1 MVRLARVLVCGA
13 KKVGKTAILSQ
24 IANGINLVGQPY
36 CPTIEDTYFL
46 EVCTEKSTDM
56 LILLDTAGLDDLE
69 PLPKKNKFQA
79 ADAVILVCSVDQ
91 PYSTA
96 FLDVV
101 NEQFPFLV
109 FLNKIDLNIDGQF
122 SNDISTVANWCKKE
136 KVRFFQVDA
145 SNVNVLVEPFKFL
158 AGKLFSTTNS
168 RYQRR
173 LKKRSLAQLFCL
185 IFDWKS
191 TRKQADLNSDQPDSA
206 SKCPIVSTLPFSYS
220 GLRWRVVLSENS
232 DAYFDPLLTL
242 HEPGANVRCVLDFG
256 FTLINQD
263 SFTQNESYQL
273 SRCRFDKNFYS
284 QGKRCFIAY
293 NDLRRRKFLNS
304 ARQCLIEL
312 KLNNAETIFEDYL
325 KLITHDFG
333 QVSTRNKLDYQCYNT
348 LPFCVFCPNMDDTNL
363 FSKHMIQLNRCSSS
377 NLLCKLRY
385 CISIGEVDERTFKFA
400 FQDEIFG
407 FNGTGE
413 GIYFTENY
421 QKYVK
426 KNELKITIKLYHF
439 SYVCQLKL
447 GVPSLNNPLHSI
459 CYDQDKR
466 PWHVVTRYSQNC
478 NTMKV
483 SVIFV
488 GSLQIP
494 KNYCRLVTWSF
505 CIVPAR
511 QEMQNQDINFSEN
524 PISVCYFPQNDPG
537 ISFFTSLSKQTLR
550 SKNNPWIDSSDGK
563 ITSYLEW
570 HSSYLIAV
578 PAFQSME
585 SAMQKQ
591 VEQMRREVKALQDE
605 NLNLEKELHR
615 YHMMIAH
622 LCNRKPNDIV
632 KSRSVSSTSR
642 GEQQPVL
649 TKCMKKEKDKQHS
662 EFESKMPPT
671 RESRRFSCVD
681 FRDSKASTFIRRS
694 SMQNAKL
701 PKTYRTRL
709 ESVDD
714 VHSIASS
721 SYLLRRRSPDF
732 RNKHRDSFTT
742 MNTIPHDNVS
752 TVSTSKPNTVERQ
765 SNYNKMRQAR
775 PKLGYHNSS
784 DYSIYPNSTPT
795 SQFAHRQRAKSFS
808 HAFPYLPQ

>member
-36 CPTIEDTYFL
+36 CPTTEDTYFL
-46 EVCTEKSTDM
+46 EVCTEKSTDT

-122 SNDISTVANWCKKE
+122 NNDISTVANWCKKE
-136 KVRFFQVDA
+136 K
-145 SNVNVLVEPFKFL
+145 
-158 AGKLFSTTNS
+158 
-168 RYQRR
+168 
-173 LKKRSLAQLFCL
+173 
-185 IFDWKS
+185 
-191 TRKQADLNSDQPDSA
+191 DQPDSV
-206 SKCPIVSTLPFSYS
+206 SKCPVVSTLPFSYS

-242 HEPGANVRCVLDFG
+242 HEPGANVRCVVDFG

-273 SRCRFDKNFYS
+273 SRCRFDQNFHS

-293 NDLRRRKFLNS
+293 SDLRRRKFLNS

-312 KLNNAETIFEDYL
+312 KLNNAETIFEDHL
-325 KLITHDFG
+325 KMITHDNG

-363 FSKHMIQLNRCSSS
+363 FSKHMLQLNRCSSS
-377 NLLCKLRY
+377 NVLCKLRY
-385 CISIGEVDERTFKFA
+385 CISIGESDERAFKFV

-466 PWHVVTRYSQNC
+466 PWHVVTRCSQNC
-478 NTMKV
+478 NIMKV
-483 SVIFV
+483 TVIFV

-505 CIVPAR
+505 CIVPAK

-524 PISVCYFPQNDPG
+524 PISVCYFPQHDPG
-537 ISFFTSLSKQTLR
+537 ISFFTSLSIQTLR

-570 HSSYLIAV
+570 HSSYLIAL

-615 YHMMIAH
+615 YQMMIAH
-622 LCNRKPNDIV
+622 LCNRKQTDIL
-632 KSRSVSSTSR
+632 KSRSVSSNSR
-642 GEQQPVL
+642 GEQQPML
-649 TKCMKKEKDKQHS
+649 IKCMKEKDKQHS
-662 EFESKMPPT
+662 EFESKIPPT

-681 FRDSKASTFIRRS
+681 FRDTKASTFIRRS
-694 SMQNAKL
+694 SMQTAKL

-721 SYLLRRRSPDF
+721 SYLLRLRSPDF
-732 RNKHRDSFTT
+732 RNKHRNSFTT
-742 MNTIPHDNVS
+742 IPPDNVS
-752 TVSTSKPNTVERQ
+752 IVAGTSLTNTVERQ
-765 SNYNKMRQAR
+765 SYYNKIREVR

-795 SQFAHRQRAKSFS
+795 SQFANRQRAKSFS
-808 HAFPYLPQ
+808 HAFPNLPK

>member
-1 MVRLARVLVCGA
+1 MVRLARVLMCGA

-24 IANGINLVGQPY
+24 IANGINLVGQVRFGIALFGVFSFDIFQPY

-96 FLDVV
+96 FLDV
-101 NEQFPFLV
+101 FPFLV

-158 AGKLFSTTNS
+158 AGKLFSTKDS
-168 RYQRR
+168 KFS
-173 LKKRSLAQLFCL
+173 LPKKA
-185 IFDWKS
+185 KE
-191 TRKQADLNSDQPDSA
+191 KPDSV
-206 SKCPIVSTLPFSYS
+206 SKCPVVSTLPFSYS

-273 SRCRFDKNFYS
+273 SRCRFDQNFYS

-293 NDLRRRKFLNS
+293 TDLRRRKFLNS

-312 KLNNAETIFEDYL
+312 KLNNAETIFEDHL
-325 KLITHDFG
+325 KMITHDNG

-363 FSKHMIQLNRCSSS
+363 FSKHMLQLNRCSSS

-385 CISIGEVDERTFKFA
+385 CISIGEGDERAFKFV

-478 NTMKV
+478 NIMKV
-483 SVIFV
+483 TVIFV

-505 CIVPAR
+505 CIVPAK
-511 QEMQNQDINFSEN
+511 QEMQNQDINFSES
-524 PISVCYFPQNDPG
+524 PISVCYFPQHDPG

-622 LCNRKPNDIV
+622 LCNRKQNDIL
-632 KSRSVSSTSR
+632 KSSRSISSNSR
-642 GEQQPVL
+642 GEQQPML
-649 TKCMKKEKDKQHS
+649 TKCMKEKDKQHS
-662 EFESKMPPT
+662 EFESKIPPT

-681 FRDSKASTFIRRS
+681 FRDTKASTFIRRS
-694 SMQNAKL
+694 SMQTTKL

-714 VHSIASS
+714 VHPIASS
-721 SYLLRRRSPDF
+721 SYLLRRSPDF

-752 TVSTSKPNTVERQ
+752 IVVSTSKQNSVERQ
-765 SNYNKMRQAR
+765 SYYNKMRQAR

-795 SQFAHRQRAKSFS
+795 SQSAANRQRAKSFS
-808 HAFPYLPQ
+808 HAFPNLTQ

>member
-1 MVRLARVLVCGA
+1 MVRLARVLMCGA

-24 IANGINLVGQPY
+24 IANGINLVGQVRFGIALFGVFSFDIFQPY

-96 FLDVV
+96 FLDV
-101 NEQFPFLV
+101 FPFLV

-158 AGKLFSTTNS
+158 AGKLFSTS
-168 RYQRR
+168 KIPYKDSKFS
-173 LKKRSLAQLFCL
+173 LPKKA
-185 IFDWKS
+185 KE
-191 TRKQADLNSDQPDSA
+191 KPDSV
-206 SKCPIVSTLPFSYS
+206 SKCPVVSTLPFSYS

-273 SRCRFDKNFYS
+273 SRCRFDQNFYS

-293 NDLRRRKFLNS
+293 TDLRRRKFLNS

-312 KLNNAETIFEDYL
+312 KLNNAETIFEDHL
-325 KLITHDFG
+325 KMITHDNG

-363 FSKHMIQLNRCSSS
+363 FSKHMLQLNRCSSS

-385 CISIGEVDERTFKFA
+385 CISIGEGDERAFKFV

-478 NTMKV
+478 NIMKV
-483 SVIFV
+483 TVIFV

-505 CIVPAR
+505 CIVPAK
-511 QEMQNQDINFSEN
+511 QEMQNQDINFSES
-524 PISVCYFPQNDPG
+524 PISVCYFPQHDPG

-622 LCNRKPNDIV
+622 LCNRKQNDIL
-632 KSRSVSSTSR
+632 KSSRSISSNSR
-642 GEQQPVL
+642 GEQQPML
-649 TKCMKKEKDKQHS
+649 TKCMKEKDKQHS
-662 EFESKMPPT
+662 EFESKIPPT

-681 FRDSKASTFIRRS
+681 FRDTKASTFIRRS
-694 SMQNAKL
+694 SMQTTKL

-714 VHSIASS
+714 VHPIASS
-721 SYLLRRRSPDF
+721 SYLLRRSPDF

-752 TVSTSKPNTVERQ
+752 IVVSTSKQNSVERQ
-765 SNYNKMRQAR
+765 SYYNKMRQAR

-795 SQFAHRQRAKSFS
+795 SQSAANRQRAKSFS
-808 HAFPYLPQ
+808 HAFPNLTQ

>member
-1 MVRLARVLVCGA
+1 MVRLARVLMCGA

-96 FLDVV
+96 FLDV
-101 NEQFPFLV
+101 FPFLV

-158 AGKLFSTTNS
+158 AGKLFSTSKIPYN
-168 RYQRR
+168 
-173 LKKRSLAQLFCL
+173 
-185 IFDWKS
+185 
-191 TRKQADLNSDQPDSA
+191 QPDSV
-206 SKCPIVSTLPFSYS
+206 SKCPVVSTLPFSYS

-273 SRCRFDKNFYS
+273 SRCRFDQNFYS

-293 NDLRRRKFLNS
+293 TDLRRRKFLNS

-312 KLNNAETIFEDYL
+312 KLNNAETIFEDHL
-325 KLITHDFG
+325 KMITHDNG

-363 FSKHMIQLNRCSSS
+363 FSKHMLQLNRCSSS

-385 CISIGEVDERTFKFA
+385 CISIGESDERAFKFV

-478 NTMKV
+478 NIMKV
-483 SVIFV
+483 TVIFV

-505 CIVPAR
+505 CIVPAK
-511 QEMQNQDINFSEN
+511 QEMQNQDINFSES
-524 PISVCYFPQNDPG
+524 PISVCYFPQHDPG

-591 VEQMRREVKALQDE
+591 VEQMRYFLDNTGHFSNCHPSEFAHSQWTREVKALQDE

-622 LCNRKPNDIV
+622 LCNRKQNDIL
-632 KSRSVSSTSR
+632 KSRSISSNSR
-642 GEQQPVL
+642 GEQQPML
-649 TKCMKKEKDKQHS
+649 TKCMKEKDKQHS
-662 EFESKMPPT
+662 EFESKIPPT

-681 FRDSKASTFIRRS
+681 FRDTKASTFIRRS
-694 SMQNAKL
+694 SMQTAKL
-701 PKTYRTRL
+701 PKTYCTRL

-714 VHSIASS
+714 VHPIASS
-721 SYLLRRRSPDF
+721 SYLLRRSPDF

-752 TVSTSKPNTVERQ
+752 IVVSTSKPNTVERQ
-765 SNYNKMRQAR
+765 SYYNKMRQAR

-795 SQFAHRQRAKSFS
+795 SQSAANRQRAKSFS
-808 HAFPYLPQ
+808 HAFPNLPQ

>member
-1 MVRLARVLVCGA
+1 MVRLARVLMCGA

-96 FLDVV
+96 FLDV
-101 NEQFPFLV
+101 FPFLV

-158 AGKLFSTTNS
+158 AGKLFSTN
-168 RYQRR
+168 
-173 LKKRSLAQLFCL
+173 
-185 IFDWKS
+185 
-191 TRKQADLNSDQPDSA
+191 QPDSV
-206 SKCPIVSTLPFSYS
+206 SKCPVVSTLPFSYS

-273 SRCRFDKNFYS
+273 SRCRFDQNFYS

-293 NDLRRRKFLNS
+293 TDLRRRKFLNS

-312 KLNNAETIFEDYL
+312 KLNNAETIFEDHL
-325 KLITHDFG
+325 KMITHDNG

-363 FSKHMIQLNRCSSS
+363 FSKHMLQLNRCSSS

-385 CISIGEVDERTFKFA
+385 CISIGESDERAFKFV

-478 NTMKV
+478 NIMKV
-483 SVIFV
+483 TVIFV

-505 CIVPAR
+505 CIVPAK
-511 QEMQNQDINFSEN
+511 QEMQNQDINFSES
-524 PISVCYFPQNDPG
+524 PISVCYFPQHDPG

-591 VEQMRREVKALQDE
+591 VEQMRYFLDNTGHFSNCHPSEFAHSQWTREVKALQDE

-622 LCNRKPNDIV
+622 LCNRKQNDIL
-632 KSRSVSSTSR
+632 KSRSISSNSR
-642 GEQQPVL
+642 GEQQPML
-649 TKCMKKEKDKQHS
+649 TKCMKEKDKQHS
-662 EFESKMPPT
+662 EFESKIPPT

-681 FRDSKASTFIRRS
+681 FRDTKASTFIRRS
-694 SMQNAKL
+694 SMQTAKL
-701 PKTYRTRL
+701 PKTYCTRL

-714 VHSIASS
+714 VHPIASS
-721 SYLLRRRSPDF
+721 SYLLRRSPDF

-752 TVSTSKPNTVERQ
+752 IVVSTSKPNTVERQ
-765 SNYNKMRQAR
+765 SYYNKMRQAR

-795 SQFAHRQRAKSFS
+795 SQSAANRQRAKSFS
-808 HAFPYLPQ
+808 HAFPNLPQ

>member
-24 IANGINLVGQPY
+24 IANGINLAGKPY

-158 AGKLFSTTNS
+158 AGKLFSTSKIPYN
-168 RYQRR
+168 
-173 LKKRSLAQLFCL
+173 
-185 IFDWKS
+185 
-191 TRKQADLNSDQPDSA
+191 QPDSA

-293 NDLRRRKFLNS
+293 SDLRRRKFLNS

-325 KLITHDFG
+325 KLITHDIG

-348 LPFCVFCPNMDDTNL
+348 LPFHYGDFDWFCVFCPNMDDTNL

-622 LCNRKPNDIV
+622 LCNRKPNDIA

-662 EFESKMPPT
+662 EFESKMPPA

>member
-36 CPTIEDTYFL
+36 CPTTEDTYFL

-136 KVRFFQVDA
+136 K
-145 SNVNVLVEPFKFL
+145 
-158 AGKLFSTTNS
+158 
-168 RYQRR
+168 
-173 LKKRSLAQLFCL
+173 
-185 IFDWKS
+185 
-191 TRKQADLNSDQPDSA
+191 DQPDSA

-220 GLRWRVVLSENS
+220 GLRWRVVLPENS

-293 NDLRRRKFLNS
+293 SDLRRRKFLNS

-325 KLITHDFG
+325 KLITHDTG

-348 LPFCVFCPNMDDTNL
+348 LPFHYGDFDWFCVFCPNMDDTNL

-385 CISIGEVDERTFKFA
+385 CISIGEGDERAFKFA

-505 CIVPAR
+505 CIVPAK

-537 ISFFTSLSKQTLR
+537 ISFFTSLSKQMLR

-642 GEQQPVL
+642 GEQQTVL
-649 TKCMKKEKDKQHS
+649 TNCMKKEKDKQHS

-714 VHSIASS
+714 AHSIASS

-752 TVSTSKPNTVERQ
+752 IVSTSKPNTVERQ
-765 SNYNKMRQAR
+765 SNYSKMRQAR